1 MTALTGSRDVAIP
14 SSLEK
19 GFIVNFQTTTRTNTN
34 NGARRARQAEVQG
47 FITPE
52 GEGTEDCINSTIYNI
67 SSDGVLSLPDGGTY
81 SASTGVSSIL
91 FAPASDIGNITT
103 AWQFVGNTLR
113 WVNDAFLNNTAA
125 ICIDRSTMDLFA
137 YFLELPPD
145 RCTPV
150 ILYTAPCQSSPL
162 LY

>member
-1 MTALTGSRDVAIP
+1 MAWLTGSRDAAIP
-14 SSLEK
+14 SALAK
-19 GFIVNFQTTTRTNTN
+19 GFIVNFKTTTRTNTN
-34 NGARRARQAEVQG
+34 NGARRARQVQVLA

-52 GEGTEDCINSTIYNI
+52 GEGTDDCTHSTIYNL

-81 SASTGVSSIL
+81 STSTGVSSIL
-91 FAPASDIGNITT
+91 FAPADDVGNITT

-125 ICIDRSTMDLFA
+125 ICFDRSSSSLFA

-145 RCTPV
+145 SCTPV
-150 ILYTAPCQSSPL
+150 IFYTAPCQSSPFSR
-162 LY
+162 